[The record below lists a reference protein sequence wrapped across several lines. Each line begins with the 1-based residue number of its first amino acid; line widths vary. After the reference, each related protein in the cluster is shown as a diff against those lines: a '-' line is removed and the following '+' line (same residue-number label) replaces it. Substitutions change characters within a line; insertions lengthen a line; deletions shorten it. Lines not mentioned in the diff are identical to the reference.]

1 MKTGKRKY
9 FGRVCTMTEM
19 LLELR
24 VSGSGAK
31 AMGIDDG
38 FERLKD
44 LTEATRKK
52 HKTIFLIGN
61 GASASMASHIAAD
74 LCKNGDLS
82 TAVFTDLSLITAV
95 ANDLGSDRMYSAPLE
110 RRGTPGDMLVAISSS
125 GRSPN
130 ILAAVGTARKLK
142 MSVATFSAM
151 KADNPLRS
159 LGDVNFYIPA
169 PTYGYAETAHSA
181 LLHFWVDMVTGDLPE
196 PCHDSGNFRDVKA
209 ALHPL
214 LKAHPKGKGAKSK

>member
-1 MKTGKRKY
+1 MKTNVDHY
-9 FGRVCTMTEM
+9 FDRICTLAGLLLKIELSEGGR
-19 LLELR
+19 R
-24 VSGSGAK
+24 VP
-31 AMGIDDG
+31 IDDG
-38 FERLKD
+38 FEKLRL

-82 TAVFTDLSLITAV
+82 TEVFTDLSLITAV
-95 ANDLGSDRMYSAPLE
+95 ANDLGSDKMYSAPLE
-110 RRGTPGDMLVAISSS
+110 RRGVPGDMLVAISSS

-130 ILAAVGTARKLK
+130 ILNAVATARKLK

-151 KADNPLRS
+151 KADNPLRL
-159 LGDVNFYIPA
+159 LGDVNFYVPA
-169 PTYGYAETAHSA
+169 PAYGYAESAHST

-196 PCHDSGNFRDVKA
+196 PCHESFKEVKA
-209 ALHPL
+209 ALRPL
-214 LKAHPKGKGAKSK
+214 VKMAKGKGAKSK